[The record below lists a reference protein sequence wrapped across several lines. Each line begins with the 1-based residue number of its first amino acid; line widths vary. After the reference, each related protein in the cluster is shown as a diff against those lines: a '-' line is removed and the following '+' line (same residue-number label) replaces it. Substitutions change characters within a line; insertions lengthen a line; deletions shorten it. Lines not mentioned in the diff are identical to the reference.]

1 MGLPP
6 LPVAA
11 KVVPTRVSFSQP
23 IIHMRTAKIL
33 EGPQYLTLKLCD
45 LSNAAERAYQYA
57 RGRYIYIYQGIQW
70 RSARRPAGPR
80 AASRNAKQANPLRVI
95 DTCGPRPSPGS
106 SCDFGADSNGR
117 SNGAIRETGCVRP
130 RRQPRTELRRR
141 SWLGQ
146 ARLHRQRGDAI
157 SGVKYRGSGSQVSST
172 MRLANARFHSAEGVT
187 DSMAASRVDG
197 LAPTE
202 TQ

>member
-1 MGLPP
+1 M
-6 LPVAA
+6 AA

-23 IIHMRTAKIL
+23 IIHMRTVKVL
-33 EGPQYLTLKLCD
+33 EGPQYLTLKLCG

-57 RGRYIYIYQGIQW
+57 RERERGQGIQW
-70 RSARRPAGPR
+70 RSACRLASPR